1 MKTPRASDAFM
12 ASPIG
17 KAVLAYG
24 RVVRG
29 VPGAAEQAVARL
41 LEIERAVE
49 DRVAAERKDAAN
61 E

>member
-1 MKTPRASDAFM
+1 M